1 MVNEYS
7 CVCLHGDRRPQERK
21 ANLQSFKDGEVRF
34 LICTDVA
41 ARGIDARGIPF
52 GMLCIYSVCVCVCVC
67 VCVYIYVYVYV
78 CICVCL
84 CTGGWMCI

>member
-21 ANLQSFKDGEVRF
+21 DNLMAFKVTKNFKTKNLIKFKNFFLLKICCFKTGEVRF

-41 ARGIDARGIPF
+41 ARGIDIRGIPF
-52 GMLCIYSVCVCVCVC
+52 G
-67 VCVYIYVYVYV
+67 
-78 CICVCL
+78 
-84 CTGGWMCI
+84 